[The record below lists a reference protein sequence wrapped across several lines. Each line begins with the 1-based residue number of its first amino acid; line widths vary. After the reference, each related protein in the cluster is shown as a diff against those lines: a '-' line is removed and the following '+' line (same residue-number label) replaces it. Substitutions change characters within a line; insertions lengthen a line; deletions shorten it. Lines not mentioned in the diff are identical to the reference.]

1 VLESGKI
8 VGTDHLQDRG
18 KRRSLIV
25 LVVVVMRRKFGDL
38 GSAETMVYRMYMVPR
53 TCRGIASSYTCVS

>member
-1 VLESGKI
+1 VLESEKI
-8 VGTDHLQDRG
+8 VGTDLLQNRE

-38 GSAETMVYRMYMVPR
+38 GSAETMVYRMYVVPR
-53 TCRGIASSYTCVS
+53 TCRSIALSYTSVM